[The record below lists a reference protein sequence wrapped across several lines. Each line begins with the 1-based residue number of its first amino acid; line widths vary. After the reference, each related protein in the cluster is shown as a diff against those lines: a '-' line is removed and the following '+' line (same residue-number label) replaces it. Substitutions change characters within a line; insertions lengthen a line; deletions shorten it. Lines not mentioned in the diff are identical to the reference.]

1 MNYREYTAI
10 ITYDDRDRIFH
21 GHLTDTYDDVFF
33 EGTSIEELEH
43 AFREAVDDYLT
54 YCQEN
59 GREPARPFS
68 GRLNVRLDTN
78 LHRRAHIAAR
88 RQGIS
93 LNTLITEAVSRVVD

>member
-1 MNYREYTAI
+1 MAVLM
-10 ITYDDRDRIFH
+10 FH

-43 AFREAVDDYLT
+43 AFHEAVDDYLD